1 VVGYEAQY
9 GAGRIPPVALPR
21 RVLVIGGGPGGLKAA
36 ETAALRGH
44 QVTLLEATGQLGGQ
58 VLVAAA
64 AMPYR
69 DEFANSVRFLEQQV
83 RKLGVDVQ
91 LHTRATTAG
100 VIAAQADV
108 VIVATGSRPGR
119 PAIPGADLP
128 HVCTVH
134 DAIAHGVRGPKVVVL
149 DSGES
154 DWKCL
159 TTAEALAAA
168 GHAVTIVSPVPIG
181 TELDSFSKPPMLRRL
196 RAANVQSI
204 EFHSVALI
212 EPGRL
217 QLRENLTGDTRWID
231 ADAVVLS
238 WYGVAEDALVQSLRD
253 IDGLEVHAVG
263 DCLAPRRAI
272 DAIWDGFRIGVAV

>member
-1 VVGYEAQY
+1 
-9 GAGRIPPVALPR
+9 
-21 RVLVIGGGPGGLKAA
+21 
-36 ETAALRGH
+36 
-44 QVTLLEATGQLGGQ
+44 
-58 VLVAAA
+58 
-64 AMPYR
+64 
-69 DEFANSVRFLEQQV
+69 
-83 RKLGVDVQ
+83 
-91 LHTRATTAG
+91 
-100 VIAAQADV
+100 
-108 VIVATGSRPGR
+108 
-119 PAIPGADLP
+119 
-128 HVCTVH
+128 
-134 DAIAHGVRGPKVVVL
+134 
-149 DSGES
+149 
-154 DWKCL
+154 
-159 TTAEALAAA
+159 
-168 GHAVTIVSPVPIG
+168 
-181 TELDSFSKPPMLRRL
+181 MLRRL